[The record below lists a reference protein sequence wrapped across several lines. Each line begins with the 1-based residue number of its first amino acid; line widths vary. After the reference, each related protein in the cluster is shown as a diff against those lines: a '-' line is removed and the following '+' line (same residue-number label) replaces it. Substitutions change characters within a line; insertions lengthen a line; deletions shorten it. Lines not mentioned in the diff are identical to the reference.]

1 MLLSIVIPTYNRAH
15 LILSTLHS
23 VLMQTY
29 PNFEVIVVDDGSKD
43 NTGEVVNAIGDKR
56 IRYYKKDNEE
66 RAAARNYGTLKA
78 KGDYITFLDSDDI
91 LLPHFLGEAVKMI
104 RKERSPEWFHIRYRI
119 TDDQNQVI
127 SERLIYKEKSNSNK
141 RLFYE
146 GNFISCIGVFLRR
159 DIALANLFNPDRRL
173 IISEDHELWLRIA
186 AQYPLRIN
194 DTVSANLIHHETRSV
209 TNFQKEMLITG
220 KELSLQLILQNPQ
233 SKKYVE
239 GHEHIMRSA
248 CYSYIALHLALT
260 GHYKREAISYT
271 IKALINDLSFSTS
284 RRFFAIIK
292 HLSFTY

>member
-1 MLLSIVIPTYNRAH
+1 MLLSIVIPTYNRAP
-15 LILSTLHS
+15 LIISTIHS

-29 PNFEVIVVDDGSKD
+29 ANFEVIVVDDGSKD
-43 NTGEVVNAIGDKR
+43 NTGDVVKAIGDKR

-66 RAAARNYGTLKA
+66 RAAARNYGTQKA
-78 KGDYITFLDSDDI
+78 RGEYITFLDSDDI
-91 LLPHFLGEAVKMI
+91 LLPHFLSEAVKMI

-119 TDDQNQVI
+119 TDDQNNVI
-127 SERLIYKEKSNSNK
+127 SERLIYNTKTNNNK

-146 GNFISCIGVFLRR
+146 GNFISCIGVFLRK

-194 DTVSANLIHHETRSV
+194 DTVSANLIQHETRSV
-209 TNFQKEMLITG
+209 TNFQKDTLISG
-220 KELSLQLILQNPQ
+220 KELSLQLILHNPQ
-233 SKKYVE
+233 SKRYVE

-260 GHYKREAISYT
+260 GRYKREAISYT
-271 IKALINDLSFSTS
+271 VKALIHDISFSTS